1 MLPKEAV
8 EEFKQIYKKEV
19 GVELTDEEATE
30 KANRFFR
37 FMKVITKPIAKK
49 VENDNSGKS

>member
-19 GVELTDEEATE
+19 GVELTDEQATD
-30 KANRFFR
+30 KANRLFR

-49 VENDNSGKS
+49 EDNDNAGKS